1 MLEKQEL
8 GNGLKVIVEEIPHVK
23 SVTIGLW
30 ILAGSSTETVR
41 NNGVFHFMEHL
52 IFKGTNRRNA
62 QDIAEALESVG
73 GHLNA
78 FSSKEYTC
86 YYVKVT
92 EEHFELAMDVL
103 ADITL
108 NSRFPA
114 PEIEKEKQVVM
125 EEIKMYQDSPDEI
138 IHDRF
143 AQALW
148 KDSPLGYP
156 ILGRNEVIGSLT
168 RRSLMRYY
176 RRYYNPA
183 NMILSVAGSVTVPQ
197 VVNVAR
203 SLFGDKKGCPVNVK
217 TIVTNSKART
227 DIEPRKIEQVHLCM
241 GREGVSQTDNRRF
254 PLILL
259 NTILGGGMSSRLFQE
274 VREKRGLAYSIF
286 SYQSS
291 YKDTGLFSI
300 YAGSS
305 PRNLKLILELVMETF
320 DNLRSKGV
328 TEKENDRAKAQ
339 LKGNLILNLENTA
352 QRMTHMAR
360 LEIYHGRF
368 ISLDEL
374 IDKIE
379 SVTRDDI
386 LSIADWL
393 LKPDNLTTV
402 AIGPVKSKD
411 FKSFN
416 LA

>member
-1 MLEKQEL
+1 
-8 GNGLKVIVEEIPHVK
+8 
-23 SVTIGLW
+23 
-30 ILAGSSTETVR
+30 
-41 NNGVFHFMEHL
+41 
-52 IFKGTNRRNA
+52 
-62 QDIAEALESVG
+62 
-73 GHLNA
+73 
-78 FSSKEYTC
+78 
-86 YYVKVT
+86 
-92 EEHFELAMDVL
+92 
-103 ADITL
+103 
-108 NSRFPA
+108 
-114 PEIEKEKQVVM
+114 M

-156 ILGRNEVIGSLT
+156 ILGRKKVIGSLT

-176 RRYYNPA
+176 RRYYNPG

-203 SLFGDKKGCPVNVK
+203 SLFGDIKGTSVNVK
-217 TIVTNSKART
+217 TVETNSKPRT
-227 DIEPRKIEQVHLCM
+227 DIETRKIEQVHLCL
-241 GREGVSQTDNRRF
+241 GKEGVSQTDNRRF

-305 PRNLKLILELVMETF
+305 PRNLKLILELVLETF
-320 DNLRSKGV
+320 NNLRTNGV
-328 TEKENDRAKAQ
+328 TEKEINRAKAQ

-402 AIGPVKSKD
+402 AIGPVKAKD